1 MYRLRA
7 EFPRYIDPIFEG
19 INNIF
24 VSHFVLRILSS

>member
-24 VSHFVLRILSS
+24 VSHFVLRILRS